1 MVLRNIGIFIL
12 GLGAVA
18 GSARGSTTYSSAT
31 TFNAAASSLNVTTI
45 TFTGDVCGLCTS
57 VTDSSTTF
65 NGGFDGL
72 TIGTESGWTDGNVL
86 QRSSGGGSISVA
98 PTGPVY
104 AFGLSIVTL
113 SGGGF
118 PIDIEYND
126 GSSEDMSETSASSG
140 GSAIFFGVVSATPI
154 TSIQIVSNFN
164 FLNFGIDDVEL
175 GAQAPPPAVPET
187 RTMLLI
193 GSGLILIHQLRRRQ
207 KRREIVLPQA
217 VDRFA

>member
-1 MVLRNIGIFIL
+1 MVLRKIGIFIL
-12 GLGAVA
+12 GLGAIA

-31 TFNAAASSLNVTTI
+31 TFNTGASSLNVTTI
-45 TFTGDVCGLCTS
+45 TFTGDICGLCTS
-57 VTDSSTTF
+57 VTDSNTTF

-72 TIGTESGWTDGNVL
+72 MIGPVSGWADGNVL
-86 QRSSGGGSISVA
+86 ERSSGGGSISIA
-98 PTGPVY
+98 PTGSIY

-126 GSSEDMSETSASSG
+126 GSSEDMSETTASSG
-140 GSAIFFGVVSATPI
+140 GGGIFFGVVSAMPI
-154 TSIQIVSNFN
+154 TNIHIVSNFN
-164 FLNFGIDDVEL
+164 SLNFGIDDVEL